1 MEWGFR
7 NETQCLSSDTN
18 SMALQYWSP
27 LAGKSCFREP
37 CVHWSTQL
45 YKLSTKLKQDGYDNP
60 SDQDISESPKD
71 CVKEMT
77 KEKDVIKQYL
87 QFFFIWTFG
96 SQHTHTQISL
106 TKSMWVGQ
114 RACCRFLRP
123 FTQMKILKSSYS
135 EPQLSL
141 RETIFLRA

>member
-87 QFFFIWTFG
+87 QFFFHLDIWIPT
-96 SQHTHTQISL
+96 HTHTNIIDKVHVGG
-106 TKSMWVGQ
+106 TESM
-114 RACCRFLRP
+114 L
-123 FTQMKILKSSYS
+123 
-135 EPQLSL
+135 
-141 RETIFLRA
+141 